1 MTSPHSNE
9 ISFGQVVRDKRT
21 ELGYSL
27 RKFAQTV
34 GLSPSYVS
42 LMERGEQ
49 PPPGEDNIRKI
60 ALALNLNEDDLLAK
74 AGKVSSELKQ
84 IIMEHPALVA
94 DVLRTAV
101 KGKSVEELLNLNA
114 SLKNPLTDSHRKD
127 REP

>member
-1 MTSPHSNE
+1 MTPSSTNE
-9 ISFGQVVRDKRT
+9 ISFGQVVRDKRI

-60 ALALNLNEDDLLAK
+60 ALALNLNEDDLLAR
-74 AGKVSSELKQ
+74 AGKVASDLKD
-84 IIMEHPALVA
+84 IIFEHPALVA
-94 DVLRTAV
+94 DFLRTAI
-101 KGKSVEELLNLNA
+101 KGKTVQELMALNEASKQKPLN
-114 SLKNPLTDSHRKD
+114 PHRKD
-127 REP
+127 RDP

>member
-27 RKFAQTV
+27 RKFAPTV

-49 PPPGEDNIRKI
+49 PPPGEENIRKI

-94 DVLRTAV
+94 DFLRTAV
-101 KGKSVEELLNLNA
+101 KGKSVEELMNLNA
-114 SLKNPLTDSHRKD
+114 TLKQKPSQPSRKD
-127 REP
+127 RDP